1 MTREAPEPQPM
12 DERSITVIHSPQ
24 ARFRRVILVM
34 FIVMGLLV
42 FQSWNQSRTNGQK
55 VEAADRR
62 AEIAVEQNNKL
73 QASLDELI
81 TLQKRDQE
89 TQRIRSERTTA
100 FIVAVLTNST
110 DPVLRE
116 AARRALEDVEGTPSD
131 PRPTPSPSPTATS
144 NSRPAPRPAPSPSP
158 RPAPS
163 PTRASPS
170 PSPSPS
176 PEPGTVD
183 RVIDTVCTVTALCQ
197 GRLVP

>member
-34 FIVMGLLV
+34 FVVMGLLV

-55 VEAADRR
+55 VEAADER
-62 AEIAVEQNNKL
+62 AEIAVEQNRAL
-73 QASLDELI
+73 QDSLDELI
-81 TLQKRDQE
+81 ELQKRDQE

-100 FIVAVLTNST
+100 FIIAVLTNST

-116 AARRALEDVEGTPSD
+116 AARRALEDVEDTSSD
-131 PRPTPSPSPTATS
+131 PRRPTPSPTATS
-144 NSRPAPRPAPSPSP
+144 NSRSAPRSSPAPSP
-158 RPAPS
+158 RPSPS

-183 RVIDTVCTVTALCQ
+183 QVIDTVCAVTALCQ